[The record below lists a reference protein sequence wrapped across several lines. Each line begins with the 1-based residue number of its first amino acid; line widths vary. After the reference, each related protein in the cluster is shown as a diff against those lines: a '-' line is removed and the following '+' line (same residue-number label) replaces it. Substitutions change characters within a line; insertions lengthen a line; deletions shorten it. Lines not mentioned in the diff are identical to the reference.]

1 MDDLPLGLA
10 VDLELGVLHVLGDV
24 LDHAEAA
31 QVLAVTTSLNR
42 KENGV
47 SHGVFFRFRS
57 D

>member
-42 KENGV
+42 EGF
-47 SHGVFFRFRS
+47 HIEFFFRFRS